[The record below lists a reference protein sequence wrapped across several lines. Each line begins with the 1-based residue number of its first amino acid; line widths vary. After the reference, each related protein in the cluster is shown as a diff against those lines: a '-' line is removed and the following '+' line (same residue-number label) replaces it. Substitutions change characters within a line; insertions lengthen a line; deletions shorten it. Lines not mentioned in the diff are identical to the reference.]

1 MVLKVKRFNFIFYNA
16 FLLKTTVPTNDS
28 YSKFTHCKTI
38 EISELC
44 YVHGMQLLSLK
55 PSLKYWLLCDKQCSI
70 LVRPESVDTSIEKT
84 KYKWKYT
91 TTLSTQSEAAFAG
104 FPTEEIAYYFLLLV
118 SKNWVY

>member
-1 MVLKVKRFNFIFYNA
+1 MVLKVKRFNFIFIFYNA

-44 YVHGMQLLSLK
+44 YVRGMQLLSLK
-55 PSLKYWLLCDKQCSI
+55 PSLKYWLLCDKQCSV
-70 LVRPESVDTSIEKT
+70 LVRPESVDTSTEKT

-91 TTLSTQSEAAFAG
+91 TTLSSQK
-104 FPTEEIAYYFLLLV
+104 LLLQV
-118 SKNWVY
+118 SQQKK